1 MFAGFEFTYFTG
13 MIVSCILGFIYTKW
27 INKYEDDVERLSMM
41 GIVTVLSWIGVAMTV
56 MGIITVIVNKMGEK

>member
-1 MFAGFEFTYFTG
+1 MFAGFGFIFTG
-13 MIVSCILGFIYTKW
+13 MIVSYVLGFIYTKW